1 MTRSFKTEVCDYS
14 VYLAVRLLICFIQSL
29 SLRGCQKFAR
39 IMGWIAS
46 DVFHLREKVTVENLR
61 ASFPE
66 LSERKIHVLKRQM
79 WEHLIL
85 MVCEIALTPRKV
97 HQTNWHKYISVPQ
110 KRKLVGRLL
119 EDRPLVLVSGHFGNF
134 EIAGFAAGLLG
145 FPTYAIARDLDN
157 PYLHRFIQKFREAK
171 GQYILPKEG
180 SANRVKD
187 VLDTKQTLALL
198 ADQHAGKK
206 GCWIDFFGRPASCHK
221 AVSVFTL
228 TSDAPMLVVYGRRV
242 GGPLQFEIGIEGEA
256 DPADLSRDL
265 AGIRP
270 LTQWYSARLEDMIR
284 RAPEQYWWLHRRW
297 KEPPRKR
304 KKRKR
309 PMAA

>member
-1 MTRSFKTEVCDYS
+1 MTRSIKKEIGDYAA
-14 VYLAVRLLICFIQSL
+14 YCAVRLLICFIQTL
-29 SLRGCQKFAR
+29 SPSGCQRFAQV
-39 IMGWIAS
+39 MGWLAS
-46 DVFHLREKVTVENLR
+46 DVIHLRDKVTLENLR

-66 LSERKIHVLKRQM
+66 MPEAQVLRLKRQM

-85 MVCEIALTPRKV
+85 MVCEVALTPRKI
-97 HQTNWHKYISVPQ
+97 HETNWHKYISVPQ
-110 KRKLVGRLL
+110 KRQLVGRLL

-157 PYLHRFIQKFREAK
+157 PYLHRYIKKFREAK
-171 GQYILPKEG
+171 GQYMLPKEG

-187 VLDTKQTLALL
+187 ILDSKQTLALL

-228 TSDAPMLVVYGRRV
+228 TSDAPMVVIYGRRV

-256 DPADLSRDL
+256 DPADLPQEL
-265 AGIRP
+265 GGIHP
-270 LTQWYSARLEDMIR
+270 LTQWYSARLETMVR
-284 RAPEQYWWLHRRW
+284 RDPEQYWWLHRRW
-297 KEPPRKR
+297 KDAPPKRR
-304 KKRKR
+304 KKKR
-309 PMAA
+309 RLAA